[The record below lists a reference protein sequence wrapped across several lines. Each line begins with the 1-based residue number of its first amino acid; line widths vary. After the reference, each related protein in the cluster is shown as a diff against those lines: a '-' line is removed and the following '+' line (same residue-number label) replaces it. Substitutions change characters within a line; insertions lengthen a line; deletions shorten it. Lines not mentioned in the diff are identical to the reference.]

1 MPLDGRIM
9 TGKNIIFDHLCDPI
23 FMFDAE
29 NRLIEFNQAAHRF
42 FSDNPSEQ
50 YHQHLSIVFQHYPEI
65 IDHFQQHHNT
75 FEFSFRK
82 NDSVQYYDA
91 IMIPLKRD
99 QEYLGTILQFREM
112 TDRKLAEEQV
122 KAIYSKSPI
131 AICLNVLETGEF
143 VDVNKSFIEKSGF
156 QKEEIIGKKPLELGV
171 WNDPAEWQFK
181 RFCTLLSENG
191 FVDNES
197 FIFKTKQGKK
207 IHGLISATKI
217 NLHNDQFLLCNVIDA
232 TQQKRSEEIAK
243 TQLTAITS
251 SMDGIAILNEKGE
264 YVFVNDAH
272 AHIYGYDSP
281 DELLGK
287 TWRILYNEEEL
298 NRFDQV
304 IMPEFNKNGWW
315 RGEAIGKKKDDML
328 FSQEVTLTALD
339 DGGLVCIVRDITK
352 TKMVLKE
359 LEDAHQVLF
368 TINKDLER
376 KVKQRTEAIEQL
388 IKQKDDFI
396 NQLGHDLKTPL
407 TPMMILLPM
416 LEKKVE
422 SEKDKELFTV
432 ITRNVA
438 FMKELVNKTINL
450 AKLNSDKIPFNIE
463 TLSLTDEINNA
474 VNNNQL
480 LFEENNITVE
490 NHVTE
495 QVLVEADQIQLQEL
509 LNNLITNAVKYSSEE
524 GGTVYIDATSEGSH
538 NVTVSIRDTGIGM
551 DEEQINHVFNEFYK
565 ADDSRHNLDSS
576 GLGLNICKRIVEK
589 HGGNIWAESPGKNQ
603 GSTFFFTIKKAE
615 SPQSSR
621 PESACSTC

>member
-1 MPLDGRIM
+1 MHFIHENQELKKPEGPGIDFNDIELSDMDIRLSNLRIE
-9 TGKNIIFDHLCDPI
+9 GD
-23 FMFDAE
+23 
-29 NRLIEFNQAAHRF
+29 
-42 FSDNPSEQ
+42 
-50 YHQHLSIVFQHYPEI
+50 
-65 IDHFQQHHNT
+65 
-75 FEFSFRK
+75 
-82 NDSVQYYDA
+82 
-91 IMIPLKRD
+91 
-99 QEYLGTILQFREM
+99 TISARINS
-112 TDRKLAEEQV
+112 LA
-122 KAIYSKSPI
+122 
-131 AICLNVLETGEF
+131 
-143 VDVNKSFIEKSGF
+143 FIEKSGF
-156 QKEEIIGKKPLELGV
+156 QRDEIIGKKPLELGI
-171 WNDPAEWQFK
+171 WNEPADWQFQ
-181 RFCTLLSENG
+181 RFCTLLNENG

-197 FIFKTKQGKK
+197 FIFRNKQGNT

-217 NLHNDQFLLCNVIDA
+217 NIHNDQFLLCNVIDA
-232 TQQKRSEEIAK
+232 TQQKKSEELVK

-287 TWRILYNEEEL
+287 TWRILYTDKEL
-298 NRFDQV
+298 ARFDNE
-304 IMPEFNKNGWW
+304 IMPEFNRNGWW

-352 TKMVLKE
+352 TKMVVKE

-407 TPMMILLPM
+407 TPLMILLPM
-416 LEKKVE
+416 IEKKVE
-422 SEKDKELFTV
+422 SDKDKELFTV

-450 AKLNSDKIPFNIE
+450 AKLNSNKIPFNIE
-463 TLSLTDEINNA
+463 PLSLTDEIRDA
-474 VNNNQL
+474 VKKNQL

-490 NHVTE
+490 NQVTD
-495 QVLVEADQIQLQEL
+495 QFSIEADQIQFQEL

-524 GGTVYIDATSEGSH
+524 GGMIYIDANTDDSDF
-538 NVTVSIRDTGIGM
+538 VTVSIRDTGIGM
-551 DEEQINHVFNEFYK
+551 DENQIKQVFNEFYK

-589 HGGNIWAESPGKNQ
+589 HGGKIWAESPGKHQ
-603 GSTFFFTIKKAE
+603 GSTFIFTIKK
-615 SPQSSR
+615 SSSYQTMS
-621 PESACSTC
+621 PESTCSTC

>member
-1 MPLDGRIM
+1 M

-23 FMFDAE
+23 FMFDSE
-29 NRLIEFNQAAHRF
+29 NKLVEYNKAALLF
-42 FSDNPSEQ
+42 LPENPTDQ
-50 YHQHLSIVFQHYPEI
+50 YHQHLTVVFQRFPEI
-65 IDHFQQHHNT
+65 IDHIQQHHDT
-75 FEFSFRK
+75 FEFSLRQEG
-82 NDSVQYYDA
+82 SVKFFEVVTT
-91 IMIPLKRD
+91 PVKREH
-99 QEYLGTILQFREM
+99 EYLGTILQFRE
-112 TDRKLAEEQV
+112 TTNRKNSEEQV
-122 KAIYSKSPI
+122 NAIYSKSPI

-156 QKEEIIGKKPLELGV
+156 QRDEIIGKKPLELGI
-171 WNDPAEWQFK
+171 WNEPSDWQFQ
-181 RFCTLLSENG
+181 RFCTLLTENG

-197 FIFKTKQGKK
+197 FIFRNKHGDK

-217 NLHNDQFLLCNVIDA
+217 NIHNDQFLLCNVIDA
-232 TQQKRSEEIAK
+232 TQQKKSEEIVK
-243 TQLTAITS
+243 TQPTAITS

-264 YVFVNDAH
+264 YIFVNDAH
-272 AHIYGYDSP
+272 AHIYGYDSA

-287 TWRILYNEEEL
+287 TWRILYNEKEL
-298 NRFDQV
+298 ARFENE
-304 IMPEFNKNGWW
+304 IMPEFNRNGWW

-407 TPMMILLPM
+407 TPLMILLPM
-416 LEKKVE
+416 IEKKVE

-463 TLSLTDEINNA
+463 SLSLTDEISDA
-474 VNNNQL
+474 VKKNQL
-480 LFEENNITVE
+480 LFEANNITVE
-490 NHVTE
+490 NQVTD
-495 QVLVEADQIQLQEL
+495 QLYIEADQIQFQEL

-524 GGTVYIDATSEGSH
+524 GGMIYIDA
-538 NVTVSIRDTGIGM
+538 NADDQDFIKVSIRDTGIGM
-551 DEEQINHVFNEFYK
+551 DEHQIKQVFNEFYK

-589 HGGNIWAESPGKNQ
+589 HGGSIWAESPGKHQ
-603 GSTFFFTIKKAE
+603 GSTFIFTIKK
-615 SPQSSR
+615 SQSHPIMSS
-621 PESACSTC
+621 ESACSTC